1 MTIIVQAT
9 AEWSSFKQRYETL
22 ATAATASYQ
31 QVEPLVRY
39 LEAECIRVPAMLLA
53 HKRRYITADYQKMK
67 ATLGELATFMQ
78 RATKMIADGLID

>member
-1 MTIIVQAT
+1 MTIIVQET
-9 AEWSSFKQRYETL
+9 VELPSFMQRYETL

-39 LEAECIRVPAMLLA
+39 LEAESIRVPAVLLA
-53 HKRRYITADYQKMK
+53 HKRRNITADYQKMK
-67 ATLGELATFMQ
+67 ATLGELATFME